1 LTPLGERAGEEV
13 EGEERSIS
21 RSSNTDGEED
31 GGVASIADRERQEQ
45 VTGEGERRGCLDLQ
59 LSVMC
64 AQTWNKREA
73 KKSMQV
79 VWSWQWQG
87 CSLLSPPNTQ
97 GSGQQAGGG
106 EASSTACGLSEA
118 NGTKEGACAPTA
130 HKSTKGKASTQCCMA
145 NRDEKL
151 RDGFSR
157 RSICGLLLDFVRK
170 SERINGKP
178 AGTNGNL
185 LILCLSTFFL
195 FNGRKNTRKKQNVT
209 KEWMMLTRTILV
221 TCRKWIFFN
230 FSGKT

>member
-79 VWSWQWQG
+79 VWWWQWQE

-106 EASSTACGLSEA
+106 EASSTALRPVRGQWHKRRCLRSD
-118 NGTKEGACAPTA
+118 GTQKHKREGEHPVL
-130 HKSTKGKASTQCCMA
+130 HGEPGRKTKGRIFPQVYLRFALGFCEEIRADKWKASGHKW
-145 NRDEKL
+145 EL
-151 RDGFSR
+151 
-157 RSICGLLLDFVRK
+157 
-170 SERINGKP
+170 
-178 AGTNGNL
+178 TNPL
-185 LILCLSTFFL
+185 LINL
-195 FNGRKNTRKKQNVT
+195 FP
-209 KEWMMLTRTILV
+209 I
-221 TCRKWIFFN
+221 
-230 FSGKT
+230 